1 MENIEDSETTP
12 LLRGHSGR
20 GKSNQLIC
28 LMICAVGCIVTTG
41 LVLLWYRPGS
51 SIQGGEEGTLE
62 RREGLRQ
69 GWLYVIIGIF
79 AIYVIYYLFILF
91 RNFVKRFG

>member
-1 MENIEDSETTP
+1 MENIEDSEATP
-12 LLRGHSGR
+12 LLRGHSRHGR
-20 GKSNQLIC
+20 SNQLIC

-41 LVLLWYRPGS
+41 LVLLWYRPV
-51 SIQGGEEGTLE
+51 SIQGGEEGTLG
-62 RREGLRQ
+62 RREEVRQ